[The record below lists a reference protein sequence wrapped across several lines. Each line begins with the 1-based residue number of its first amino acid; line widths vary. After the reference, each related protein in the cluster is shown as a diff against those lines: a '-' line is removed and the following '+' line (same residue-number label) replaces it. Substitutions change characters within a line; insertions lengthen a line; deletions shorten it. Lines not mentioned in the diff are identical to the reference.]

1 MKQISQHRSRGF
13 TLIELMVTIAI
24 IAILASVALPSY
36 KDYVVRGH
44 IPQATNGLADMR
56 IKLEQFFQDN
66 RTYAGA
72 CDKGQ
77 PAAPSTNPDFTFT
90 CEIAATGMS
99 YGLKAEGKG
108 PMTGFTYEVNE
119 SNVKKTSAVPTGTD
133 WTKSDTCWITGKGG
147 RC

>member
-1 MKQISQHRSRGF
+1 MNQIFKHRSSGF

-24 IAILASVALPSY
+24 IAVLAAIALPSY
-36 KDYVVRGH
+36 KDYVIRGH

-72 CDKGQ
+72 CDKGAA
-77 PAAPSTNPDFTFT
+77 AAPSTNPDFTFT
-90 CEIAATGMS
+90 CNIAADGMS

-108 PMTGFTYEVNE
+108 PMNGFTYEVNE
-119 SNVKKTSAVPTGTD
+119 SNARKTSAVPTGWST
-133 WTKSDTCWITGKGG
+133 SNTCWVTATGG